1 MQPEATPL
9 IPWKQLSQSL
19 SPFCPN
25 IQSGSKMLRMT
36 SILVLFITTL
46 VVQSCEAPV
55 QELKESDPDP
65 VPEQFVRANQYMYQR
80 HQDHISAFLDRTGW
94 EAEVSPSGL
103 WIVIE
108 NPGSG
113 SLIKENDRVSF
124 AFEST
129 LLDGTPCYTVSVHN
143 PKVITV
149 GKGGVESGVEQ
160 GIRKLSAGAEAIF
173 LIPPHLAHGNFGDRD
188 KIPGNKVLIYRIQ
201 VLDVN

>member
-1 MQPEATPL
+1 
-9 IPWKQLSQSL
+9 
-19 SPFCPN
+19 
-25 IQSGSKMLRMT
+25 MLRRT
-36 SILVLFITTL
+36 FILALSIAILLI
-46 VVQSCEAPV
+46 QGCEAPV
-55 QELKESDPDP
+55 QELKEDDPDP

-94 EAEVSPSGL
+94 EAELSPSGL

-108 NPGSG
+108 KPGSG
-113 SLIKENDRVSF
+113 SNIKENDRVSF

-129 LLDGTPCYTVSVHN
+129 LLDGTPCYTASVNN
-143 PKVITV
+143 PKVITL

-160 GIRKLSAGAEAIF
+160 GIRKLSPGTEAIF

-201 VLDVN
+201 ILDVN